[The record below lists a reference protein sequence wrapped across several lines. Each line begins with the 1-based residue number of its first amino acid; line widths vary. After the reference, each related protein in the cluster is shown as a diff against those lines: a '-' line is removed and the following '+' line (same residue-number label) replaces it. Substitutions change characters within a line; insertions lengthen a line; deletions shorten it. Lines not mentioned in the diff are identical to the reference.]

1 MRVNVRKLRYS
12 QSAHG
17 ICLNNG
23 LLEEAGWK
31 ILSHETGNPVNI
43 TYVDPDSKKFKSF
56 KDVEQK
62 LEADGIPDQFVKY
75 SSEVASK
82 VSSISKD

>member
-1 MRVNVRKLRYS
+1 MK
-12 QSAHG
+12 
-17 ICLNNG
+17 
-23 LLEEAGWK
+23 
-31 ILSHETGNPVNI
+31 TGNPVNI

-56 KDVEQK
+56 KDIEQK
-62 LEADGIPDQFVKY
+62 LEADGIPDQFVKKY

>member
-1 MRVNVRKLRYS
+1 M
-12 QSAHG
+12 
-17 ICLNNG
+17 
-23 LLEEAGWK
+23 
-31 ILSHETGNPVNI
+31 SHETGNPVNI